1 MEVDSYLK
9 YLKKKERERQRLL
22 TQEKQKRS
30 QVINRIR
37 AILKRNQIEGV
48 CYLFGST
55 AEGHA
60 NVDSDIDIAID
71 GIPYDKY
78 FKIWAL
84 LNDEIDGYFIDLRDI
99 TGQTNFFAQK
109 VRKYGKVIHR
119 MEVLVK
125 RQT

>member
-1 MEVDSYLK
+1 MEVDSFLK
-9 YLKKKERERQRLL
+9 YLKEKERERQQSL
-22 TQEKQKRS
+22 TEENQKRI

-37 AILKRNQIEGV
+37 TVLKRDKIEGI
-48 CYLFGST
+48 CYLYGST
-55 AEGHA
+55 AEGYA
-60 NVDSDIDIAID
+60 DSDSDIDIAID

-99 TGQTNFFAQK
+99 TGKTNFFAQK

-119 MEVLVK
+119 S
-125 RQT
+125 